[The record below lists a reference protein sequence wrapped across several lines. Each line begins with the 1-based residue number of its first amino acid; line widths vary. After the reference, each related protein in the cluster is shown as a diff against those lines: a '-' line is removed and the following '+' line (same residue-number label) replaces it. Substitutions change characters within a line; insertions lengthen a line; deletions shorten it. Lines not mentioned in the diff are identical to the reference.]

1 MIELRNV
8 SKSYGRSG
16 TMPALAQTSVL
27 FERGQFV
34 WISGPSGSGK
44 STLLGIGALL
54 LRSDSGD
61 VIFDGKKVDAEGS
74 SERDRLRRRSV
85 GIVPQSSRL
94 FPELTASQNVMLARR
109 RSSVVDAVSAL
120 DRVGLGEF
128 AHRKTK
134 TLSGGQQQR
143 VSIARALAKKPA
155 AVFADEV
162 SSSLDDQNA
171 ESVYRLLR
179 ALADDGRIVVA
190 ASHDHR
196 IEAFVTSRLML
207 ESAT

>member
-8 SKSYGRSG
+8 SKSYGKSRS
-16 TMPALAQTSVL
+16 MPALAPTSVV

-54 LRSDSGD
+54 LRADSGD
-61 VIFDGKKVDAEGS
+61 VIIDGKKVDAEGS

-109 RSSVVDAVSAL
+109 RSSVVDAVSVL
-120 DRVGLGEF
+120 RRVGLGEL

-143 VSIARALAKKPA
+143 VSIARALAKRPT

-196 IEAFVTSRLML
+196 IEDYATSRLVL
-207 ESAT
+207 EPAT